1 MKSTCELFSQ
11 IAISLLDSFECCRL
25 PFTLLFSF
33 GKSQSMAYHYRALQD
48 QMRLNQ
54 LMSPPHP
61 NPIHSDTPPSAAGEI
76 VPSSGRYRSS
86 QLLPPAST
94 SQFRREPIC
103 SPSGPSL
110 GTPTTAPLAPPDFED
125 RVDRSGAPVARVS
138 PPRPLTSPSP
148 RDRIRPTEVSQSGE
162 STHITTDLSVSMP
175 KRLEEVT
182 PKVFSGPRAPVSIG
196 HKSAM
201 DWVLFEENERR
212 LANRNRGRTNSPK
225 AVVSSPFRC
234 QSPRFGTRSPIRNAS
249 PSQYDPG
256 YFVRPLA
263 SSAHDFY
270 VPPSTFERCASNTS
284 RSSRVGTSPGRRDTP
299 SPRRSI
305 FEAAPQRFQRVLCHG
320 QGMVAVQLGAKE
332 PRLQEEPDSS
342 VVINRTPSRVVGSS
356 GRSGNTPGRTTPRRP
371 GSPVPRSTHRQ
382 TGENEGT
389 AHGAGED
396 RGSLEPP
403 KSPYR
408 LRPAP
413 KKISVM
419 AGAPPRFGSAVY
431 HGSGMISPVVV
442 PVTVKPKKLTLY

>member
-1 MKSTCELFSQ
+1 
-11 IAISLLDSFECCRL
+11 
-25 PFTLLFSF
+25 
-33 GKSQSMAYHYRALQD
+33 MAYHYRALQD

-61 NPIHSDTPPSAAGEI
+61 NPTQSSEYPAPSSAGVDT
-76 VPSSGRYRSS
+76 VQSSGRYRSS

-94 SQFRREPIC
+94 PFRREPVC
-103 SPSGPSL
+103 SPSGPGPSF
-110 GTPTTAPLAPPDFED
+110 GTPTTTPIVPPDFED
-125 RVDRSGAPVARVS
+125 RVDRSGAPVARIS

-148 RDRIRPTEVSQSGE
+148 RNRRPSDVPHTPAGE
-162 STHITTDLSVSMP
+162 STHITTDLSVSLP

-182 PKVFSGPRAPVSIG
+182 PKVFTGPRAPASIG

-201 DWVLFEENERR
+201 DWVLFEEQEKR
-212 LANRNRGRTNSPK
+212 LLNRSRGRTNSPK
-225 AVVSSPFRC
+225 AAVSSPFRC

-270 VPPSTFERCASNTS
+270 VPPSSFERCASNAS
-284 RSSRVGTSPGRRDTP
+284 RSSRVGNSPGRRDTP

-305 FEAAPQRFQRVLCHG
+305 FEAAPQRFQNVVCHG
-320 QGMVAVQLGAKE
+320 QGMVAVQLGASTPARDE
-332 PRLQEEPDSS
+332 SS
-342 VVINRTPSRVVGSS
+342 SSAVINRTPNRVVGTSAS
-356 GRSGNTPGRTTPRRP
+356 GHRTTPRRP
-371 GSPVPRSTHRQ
+371 GSPVSRGTRQ
-382 TGENEGT
+382 AEGS
-389 AHGAGED
+389 AQPEGED

-442 PVTVKPKKLTLY
+442 PVTVKPRKLTLY